1 MELGTFF
8 HLEKFLAHN
17 YNWVV
22 CQIHSNELPIIHL
35 IKKVDG
41 PTSSN
46 EGFTGEFPLLL
57 HSVEKMEYYEDFS
70 PITKVEGRTQV
81 WRHELQ
87 ISSHPR
93 EQD

>member
-57 HSVEKMEYYEDFS
+57 HSVEKMEYDFS
-70 PITKVEGRTQV
+70 PITKAEGRTQV

-93 EQD
+93 D

>member
-46 EGFTGEFPLLL
+46 E
-57 HSVEKMEYYEDFS
+57 EKMEYNEDFS
-70 PITKVEGRTQV
+70 PITKAEGRTQV
-81 WRHELQ
+81 WRHEL
-87 ISSHPR
+87 SHLQEIIVR
-93 EQD
+93 YRLL